1 MVGGQRLHDL
11 VPHSSPAPANEAVVA
26 GGVRPKVLRQITPRR
41 TRTQNPKD
49 AVKHAPVIYTG
60 HAARFVRQVRLDG
73 SPFIIGEFIAHDSRF
88 QFGSLNHAP
97 GGIINPPGSV
107 MTDANTLF
115 CFRFR
120 GAQPTWRD
128 LLLGSFRS
136 KMTPLRHARL
146 RIAAAQ
152 NDAL

>member
-1 MVGGQRLHDL
+1 MVGGQRIHDL

-49 AVKHAPVIYTG
+49 AVKHAP
-60 HAARFVRQVRLDG
+60 
-73 SPFIIGEFIAHDSRF
+73 
-88 QFGSLNHAP
+88 

-120 GAQPTWRD
+120 GHSRHG
-128 LLLGSFRS
+128 LLLDSFRS
-136 KMTPLRHARL
+136 KMRRRVQLVTATPLVVYRREF
-146 RIAAAQ
+146 RIPRSSV
-152 NDAL
+152 DVG